1 MADSGNIIAKAY
13 VAIIPTME
21 GSQATITKEL
31 TGASVEASE
40 KAGKD
45 SGSKFGEKFA
55 SALKGTAVAIGAALT
70 AATAGAVATGKA
82 FVNATADVASFGNEV
97 GKNAQKMNMS
107 VAGYQEW
114 SFILEHTG
122 TSIEGM
128 KTSMLKLT
136 KAAESGDDTFQKLG
150 ISQEQLAKM
159 SPEETFNATIKALQG
174 VEDEATRTVL
184 ANKLLGKGAVELAPL
199 LNTSAEEVE
208 AMRKQVHDLGGV
220 MSDEAVKD
228 AETFQDELQNM
239 NTALDGMK
247 RNMLSQFLPGMSSV
261 MNGLS
266 KVFSGDE
273 SGIGQIGKGIQ
284 NVISKVSS
292 VAPQFLSLASTIVL
306 NLIQGFAPMLPTLV
320 SSIFSFLTQAIVT
333 ITGLI
338 PQLTPVITEGVKGI
352 CQALFVALP
361 IIIQALI
368 EMSKELVTWLSTGDN
383 VKTFVDGL
391 ISLVSML
398 AESFADF
405 LPILLPA
412 LVNII
417 GQIADSLTEPKNVN
431 MILQSIL
438 YIVGAIVVA
447 LVNALPEIG
456 GVIVKL
462 CVNITNQLKS
472 WGSQLFQNIGTWL
485 GSIITKALQFFQ
497 NIKTNLHN
505 WWTNLV
511 SNVKSKASSF
521 LTDIINTFKTLPS
534 KVTQIGKD
542 VINGL
547 INGVK
552 SLATKAVQTVKN
564 IGSNLVSGMKS
575 VLKIGSPSKVFA
587 QLGEWTGEGYL
598 NGVKES
604 FGDVENFMTDNMGDL
619 TGNMTASVNAYASQ
633 GQLQSGV
640 TNTYNGG
647 SININVYAA
656 EGQNVNDLANVIAEK
671 LEDMTRRKGAVYA

>member
-82 FVNATADVASFGNEV
+82 FMNAANDVSSMGDAIGD
-97 GKNAQKMNMS
+97 NAAKMMLDTKS
-107 VAGYQEW
+107 YQEW
-114 SFILEHTG
+114 DFVLQRAGS
-122 TSIEGM
+122 SIDAM
-128 KTSMLKLT
+128 KTSMKTLAN
-136 KAAESGDDTFQKLG
+136 AAVNNADAFNTLG
-150 ISQEQLAKM
+150 ISQEQLASM
-159 SPEETFNATIKALQG
+159 NQAELFDATVKALQN
-174 VEDEATRTVL
+174 VENEQERTAL
-184 ANKLLGKGAVELAPL
+184 ASKLLGKGAME
-199 LNTSAEEVE
+199 
-208 AMRKQVHDLGGV
+208 LGGIFN
-220 MSDEAVKD
+220 MTNEELDASKKKMYELGAYMDEDAIAASDNY
-228 AETFQDELQNM
+228 QDTM
-239 NTALDGMK
+239 LDMQDSIKGLK
-247 RNMLSQFLPGMSSV
+247 IRLISDFLPGITSV
-261 MNGLS
+261 MDGLS
-266 KVFSGDE
+266 KVFSGNG
-273 SGIGQIGKGIQ
+273 GIAEIEQGLQMVIGKIT
-284 NVISKVSS
+284 SM
-292 VAPQFLSLASTIVL
+292 APQFFSLASSIVL
-306 NLIQGFAPMLPTLV
+306 SLLQGFAPMLPTLV

-405 LPILLPA
+405 LPVLLPA

-417 GQIADSLTEPKNVN
+417 GQIADSLTDPKNVN

-438 YIVGAIVVA
+438 YVVGAIVVA

-472 WGSQLFQNIGTWL
+472 WGGQLFQNIGTWL

-505 WWTNLV
+505 WWANLV

-552 SLATKAVQTVKN
+552 SLASKAVQTVKN

-598 NGVKES
+598 NGVKDS

>member
-1 MADSGNIIAKAY
+1 MADSGNVIAKAY

-31 TGASVEASE
+31 TGSTVEASE

-55 SALKGTAVAIGAALT
+55 SAVKGAGVAIGAALT

-82 FVNATADVASFGNEV
+82 FLNAANDVSAMGDSIGD
-97 GKNAQKMNMS
+97 NAAKMMLDTKS
-107 VAGYQEW
+107 YQEW
-114 SFILEHTG
+114 DFVLQRAGS
-122 TSIEGM
+122 SIDAM
-128 KTSMLKLT
+128 KTSMKTLAN
-136 KAAESGDDTFQKLG
+136 AAVNNADAFNTLG
-150 ISQEQLAKM
+150 ISQEQLASM
-159 SPEETFNATIKALQG
+159 NQAELFDATVKALQN
-174 VEDEATRTVL
+174 VENEQERTAL
-184 ANKLLGKGAVELAPL
+184 ASKLLGKGALE
-199 LNTSAEEVE
+199 
-208 AMRKQVHDLGGV
+208 LGGIFS
-220 MSDEAVKD
+220 MTNEELDASKKKMYELGAYMDEDAIAASDNY
-228 AETFQDELQNM
+228 QDTM
-239 NTALDGMK
+239 LDMQDSIKGLKIRMI
-247 RNMLSQFLPGMSSV
+247 SDFLPGITSV
-261 MNGLS
+261 MDGLA
-266 KVFSGDE
+266 KVFSGNGGVAE
-273 SGIGQIGKGIQ
+273 IEQGLQM
-284 NVISKVSS
+284 VISKITSM
-292 VAPQFLSLASTIVL
+292 APQFFSLASSIVL
-306 NLIQGFAPMLPTLV
+306 SLLQGFAPMLPTLV
-320 SSIFSFLTQAIVT
+320 SSIFSFLTEAIVT

-338 PQLTPVITEGVKGI
+338 PQLTPVITEGIKGI
-352 CQALFVALP
+352 CQALFTALP
-361 IIIQALI
+361 IIIEALI
-368 EMSKELVTWLSTGDN
+368 EMAKELVTWLSSGDN

-391 ISLVSML
+391 LDLISLL

-417 GQIADSLTEPKNVN
+417 GQIASSLTDPKNVN
-431 MILQSIL
+431 MILQSVL
-438 YIVGAIVVA
+438 YVVGAIVVA
-447 LVNALPEIG
+447 LVKALPEIG

-462 CVNITNQLKS
+462 CLNITNQLKQ
-472 WGSQLFQNIGTWL
+472 WGGQIL
-485 GSIITKALQFFQ
+485 GSIRT
-497 NIKTNLHN
+497 
-505 WWTNLV
+505 WWLNFV
-511 SNVKSKASSF
+511 NNVKLKTTSF
-521 LTDIINTFKTLPS
+521 ITNIVNTFKTLPS

-542 VINGL
+542 IINGL

-564 IGSNLVSGMKS
+564 IGSNLVNGMKS

-598 NGVKES
+598 NGVKDS

>member
-82 FVNATADVASFGNEV
+82 FLNAANDVSSMGDAIGD
-97 GKNAQKMNMS
+97 NAAKMMLDTKS
-107 VAGYQEW
+107 YQEW
-114 SFILEHTG
+114 DFVLQRAGS
-122 TSIEGM
+122 SIDAM
-128 KTSMLKLT
+128 KTSMKTLAN
-136 KAAESGDDTFQKLG
+136 AAVNNADAFNTLG
-150 ISQEQLAKM
+150 ISQEQLASM
-159 SPEETFNATIKALQG
+159 NQAELFDATVKALQN
-174 VEDEATRTVL
+174 VENEQERTAL
-184 ANKLLGKGAVELAPL
+184 ASKLLGKGALE
-199 LNTSAEEVE
+199 
-208 AMRKQVHDLGGV
+208 LGGIFN
-220 MSDEAVKD
+220 MTNEELDASKKKMYELGAYMDEDALAASDNY
-228 AETFQDELQNM
+228 QDTM
-239 NTALDGMK
+239 LDMQDSIKGLK
-247 RNMLSQFLPGMSSV
+247 IRLISDFLPGITSV
-261 MNGLS
+261 MDGLS
-266 KVFSGDE
+266 KVFSGNG
-273 SGIGQIGKGIQ
+273 GIAEIEKGLQMVIGKITS
-284 NVISKVSS
+284 I
-292 VAPQFLSLASTIVL
+292 APQFFSLASSIVL
-306 NLIQGFAPMLPTLV
+306 SLLQGFAPMLPTLV
-320 SSIFSFLTQAIVT
+320 SSIFSFITQAIVT

-338 PQLTPVITEGVKGI
+338 PQLTPVITEGVRGI

-431 MILQSIL
+431 MILQSVL

-462 CVNITNQLKS
+462 CVNITNQLKT
-472 WGSQLFQNIGTWL
+472 WGGQLFQNIGTWL
-485 GSIITKALQFFQ
+485 GSIITKALQFVQ
-497 NIKTNLHN
+497 NINTNIRN
-505 WWTNLV
+505 WWSNLV
-511 SNVKSKASSF
+511 SNAKSKASSF
-521 LTDIINTFKTLPS
+521 LTDIINTFKTLPG

-598 NGVKES
+598 NGVKDS
-604 FGDVENFMTDNMGDL
+604 FGDVEDFMTNNMGDL